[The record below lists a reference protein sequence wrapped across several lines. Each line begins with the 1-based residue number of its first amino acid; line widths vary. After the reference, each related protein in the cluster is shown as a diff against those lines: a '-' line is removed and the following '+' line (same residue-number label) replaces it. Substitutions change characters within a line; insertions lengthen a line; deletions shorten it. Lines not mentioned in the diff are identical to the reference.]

1 MYFTCIVTCYNRE
14 NTIERAIR
22 SILNQSFRNFEIIVV
37 DDASLDQSV
46 QVINSINDKRI
57 KIIKHKKNQGQNA
70 ALNTGIGHSK
80 HEIIAFLDSDDVW
93 ERDYLEEMALVYMKY
108 PEISF
113 CYCNLVNG
121 PVWNLEGENKY
132 AEVLNQGY
140 LSSMITITAKKK
152 AILAIGQ
159 FDLKYTICQDDD
171 FCFRLSQK
179 FSFKIINKPLAK
191 IVGANNSMT
200 FHLSNVAKG
209 WAFLFKNYKND
220 ILQFCG
226 PKTYAKHM
234 LKVATLYFQISKINK
249 GIKYYLVS
257 IIYFLS
263 PRKNFFRFSSAELWD
278 NTINIVKMFY
288 RKFKNK
294 VVKNA

>member
-1 MYFTCIVTCYNRE
+1 MFFSCIVTCYNRE
-14 NTIERAIR
+14 QVIEN
-22 SILNQSFRNFEIIVV
+22 SINSIINQSFQNFEIIVV
-37 DDASLDQSV
+37 DDCSKDNSV
-46 QVINSINDKRI
+46 ARIQRINDSRI
-57 KIIKHKKNQGQNA
+57 RVIQHTINQGQNA
-70 ALNTGIGHSK
+70 ALNTGVEHSK
-80 HEIIAFLDSDDVW
+80 HEIIAFLDSDDIW
-93 ERDYLEEMALVYMKY
+93 ERNYLEEMALVYMKY

-179 FSFKIINKPLAK
+179 FSFKIIAKPLAK
-191 IVGANNSMT
+191 IVGTNNSMT
-200 FHLSNVAKG
+200 LHLKDVAKG
-209 WAFLFKNYKND
+209 WSFLFKNYKSD
-220 ILQFCG
+220 ILHFCG

-234 LKVATLYFQISKINK
+234 LRVATLYFEISKINM
-249 GIKYYLVS
+249 GIRYYLTA

-263 PRKNFFRFSSAELWD
+263 PRKNFFRFSSTELCS
-278 NTINIVKMFY
+278 NTINIVKIFY
-288 RKFKNK
+288 RKLKNK
-294 VVKNA
+294 VLKNA